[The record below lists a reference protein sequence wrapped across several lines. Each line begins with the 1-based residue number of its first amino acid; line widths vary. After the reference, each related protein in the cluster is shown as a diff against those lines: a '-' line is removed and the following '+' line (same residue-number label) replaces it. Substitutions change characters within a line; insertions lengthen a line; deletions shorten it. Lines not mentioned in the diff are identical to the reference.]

1 MATFIIARLTFHEA
15 SRRRILLAALLLGV
29 LFLIIYG
36 LGLYFIHREELRNPM
51 GGPATRAEI
60 YNFLLL
66 AGLYVVNFLTVM
78 LTVLTS
84 VDTLSGEI
92 ASGTIHT
99 IVSKPIRRWEVLLGK
114 WVGFGLMLT
123 LYVGLMAGGAALL
136 VKMIGS
142 YTPPNFLNGLGL
154 IWLNG
159 ILMLSISL
167 LGGAYL
173 STLANGVLVFGL
185 FGVAF
190 VGGWIEQFGSLIQN
204 QSAVNIG
211 ILSSLIMPSEALW
224 RLAAYE
230 MRSPL
235 VSAIGFSPFTSGSSV
250 PSPAMSGY
258 ALLYLA
264 TAMILAIRAFNRRDL

>member
-1 MATFIIARLTFHEA
+1 MTTLIIARLTFHEA
-15 SRRRILLAALLLGV
+15 ARRRILLAGLLLGL

-36 LGLYFIHREELRNPM
+36 LGLYFIHREEMRNPM
-51 GGPATRAEI
+51 GAPAARAEI

-114 WVGFGLMLT
+114 WVGFGLMLS
-123 LYVGLMAGGAALL
+123 LYVSLMAGGAALL
-136 VKMIGS
+136 VNWIGD
-142 YTPPNFLNGLGL
+142 YTPPNFFTGLGL

-159 ILMLSISL
+159 MLMLSVSL
-167 LGGAYL
+167 LGGAFL

-190 VGGWIEQFGSLIQN
+190 VGGWIEQFGSLMQN

-224 RLAAYE
+224 RLAAFE

-250 PSPAMSGY
+250 PSPAMAVF
-258 ALLYLA
+258 ALLYLTSA
-264 TAMILAIRAFNRRDL
+264 LLLAIRLFTRRDL